1 MNSKI
6 LRNSGQD
13 STEVQ
18 NNKNHCFILLL
29 PQICNSVQKKSKTI
43 RSLRKI
49 LSCKESCNLIAQSDF
64 DNIAQTRFPPIKDVC
79 YKLVTVSFLIT
90 FSMN

>member
-29 PQICNSVQKKSKTI
+29 PQICNSVQKKVKQYVHYVRYCLAKNPVI
-43 RSLRKI
+43 
-49 LSCKESCNLIAQSDF
+49 
-64 DNIAQTRFPPIKDVC
+64 
-79 YKLVTVSFLIT
+79 
-90 FSMN
+90 